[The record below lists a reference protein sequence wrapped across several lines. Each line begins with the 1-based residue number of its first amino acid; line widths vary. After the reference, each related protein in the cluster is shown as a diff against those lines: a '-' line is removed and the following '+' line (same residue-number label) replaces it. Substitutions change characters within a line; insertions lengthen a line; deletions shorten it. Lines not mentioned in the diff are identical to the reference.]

1 MKGLFIKDLKLLKK
15 RGIFILVLIA
25 GYMVFYLGT
34 VSMELAVGFA
44 TLMISVFSLTTFTY
58 DEYEN
63 GMPFL
68 FTLPIRRIDY
78 VREKYMLGFLMA
90 TVTWIVAVTECFL
103 FDSFIWTD
111 RAGDFGDR
119 LTVCVVYLVA
129 VYFIIALYIALK
141 LRFVERSL
149 IVITIVSTMIFV
161 FWTVVFI
168 EFEYGVSFL
177 ELGFNWNFVGIA
189 AVIVLF
195 TLTVI
200 LYWWSVRIMEMR
212 EL

>member
-78 VREKYMLGFLMA
+78 VREKYILGFLMA
-90 TVTWIVAVTECFL
+90 TVTWIIAGTECFL

-111 RAGDFGDR
+111 HARDFWDK
-119 LTVCVVYLVA
+119 LAVCAVYLVA

-149 IVITIVSTMIFV
+149 IVITIVSTIIFV